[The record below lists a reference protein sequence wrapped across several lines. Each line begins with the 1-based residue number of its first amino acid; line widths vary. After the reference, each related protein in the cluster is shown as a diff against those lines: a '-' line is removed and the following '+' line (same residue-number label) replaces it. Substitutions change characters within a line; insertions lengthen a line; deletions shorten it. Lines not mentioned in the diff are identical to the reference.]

1 MSESTIEILW
11 YGRGGQGCFTAA
23 RLLGAA
29 AALYGGRCALAFP
42 TFGPERRGA
51 PVFGYTRIANRPISD
66 RSEIAAADCAVVMD
80 ESLLSPS
87 FWGRVRCGGTVL
99 VNTRA
104 DHVTSAPTGIQ
115 VVPFDAATLA
125 QKILGKPI
133 VNTALLGALLGEE
146 SLIPLEAAEKAVAHE
161 FRGQNAVLN
170 GRLLREA
177 YAHAARGIR

>member
-1 MSESTIEILW
+1 MIEILW

-42 TFGPERRGA
+42 AFGPERRGA
-51 PVFGYTRIANRPISD
+51 PVFGYTRIADRPITD

-80 ESLLSPS
+80 ESLLSPI
-87 FWGRVRCGGTVL
+87 FWGRTRCGGTVL

-104 DHVTSAPTGIQ
+104 DNLTSAPSGIR
-115 VVPFDAATLA
+115 VVRFDAATLA
-125 QKILGKPI
+125 QRILGKPI
-133 VNTALLGALLGEE
+133 VNTALLGALLGEKH
-146 SLIPLEAAEKAVAHE
+146 LIPLEAAERAVADE
-161 FRGQNAVLN
+161 FRGESAVLN

-177 YAHAARGIR
+177 YVQVAGGTR